1 MSALLQACLLGAGAL
16 LAMALLVR
24 ARGMTE
30 SDRPPLFCAQ
40 LGFGL
45 LAATGLLAAV
55 DLASLAAVGDA
66 REWLQQASQMLG
78 VPLIATAALSLARGW
93 QWSRPTWGRVLLG
106 LCVFFEL
113 ARQLRWNESYALGL
127 TLASSLLVVYAG
139 LLSLAV
145 PRRLAAALAAGA
157 LLLASTPLIKNPLA
171 QWQLLILA
179 AACPLLAWL
188 LRELTSGI
196 PSKKAV
202 YPG

>member
-1 MSALLQACLLGAGAL
+1 MSPLLQACLLGAGAL
-16 LAMALLVR
+16 LALAVLVR
-24 ARGMTE
+24 ARGVSE
-30 SDRPPLFCAQ
+30 GDKAALFCAQ

-55 DLASLAAVGDA
+55 DLAALAAVGEA
-66 REWLQQASQMLG
+66 RGWLQQASQMLG

-113 ARQLRWNESYALGL
+113 ARQLRWNEPYALGL
-127 TLASSLLVVYAG
+127 TLASALLVAYAG
-139 LLSLAV
+139 LLSLAA
-145 PRRLAAALAAGA
+145 PRRLAAALVAGA
-157 LLLASTPLIKNPLA
+157 LLLASTPLARNPLA
-171 QWQLLILA
+171 EWQLLILA
-179 AACPLLAWL
+179 VACPLLGWL

-196 PSKKAV
+196 SSKKAV